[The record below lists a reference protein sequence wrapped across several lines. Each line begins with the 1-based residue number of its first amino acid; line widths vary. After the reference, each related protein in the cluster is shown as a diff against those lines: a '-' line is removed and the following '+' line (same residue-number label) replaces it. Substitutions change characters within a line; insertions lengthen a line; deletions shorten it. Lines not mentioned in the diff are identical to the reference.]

1 MNNEKQHNEKQLPE
15 QVINHI
21 EKLNENQLRLLNHI
35 IVERLKLMNSAK
47 ALQALSK
54 FNIGDVVSFDHYG
67 EIIKGRIIRINQK
80 TVSIITL
87 DQKQKWNVAPAF
99 LKKEESGHDS
109 ESTENENSLFKTI
122 EEEDDDN
129 DESNDMVL
137 QIIQPGSKNKVSRN
151 ALCPCGSGKKYKRC
165 CGK

>member
-1 MNNEKQHNEKQLPE
+1 MDIEKQLPV
-15 QVINHI
+15 QVINNI
-21 EKLNENQLRLLNHI
+21 EKLNENQLRYLNHI

-54 FNIGDVVSFDHYG
+54 FNIGDIVSFDHYG

-87 DQKQKWNVAPAF
+87 DQKQKWTVAPAF
-99 LKKEESGHDS
+99 LKKEESNHYS
-109 ESTENENSLFKTI
+109 ENQEKENSLFEI
-122 EEEDDDN
+122 MEEKVKEDSINNSYNN
-129 DESNDMVL
+129 DKIF
-137 QIIQPGSKNKVSRN
+137 QIIQPESKNKISRN
-151 ALCPCGSGKKYKRC
+151 APCPCGSGKKYKHC

>member
-1 MNNEKQHNEKQLPE
+1 MNYEKQLPV
-15 QVINHI
+15 QVINNI
-21 EKLNENQLRLLNHI
+21 EKLNEHQLRYLNHI

-47 ALQALSK
+47 SLQALSK

-67 EIIKGRIIRINQK
+67 DIIKGRIIRINQK

-99 LKKEESGHDS
+99 LKKEESKAYS
-109 ESTENENSLFKTI
+109 ENTEKENYLFKSAGDNEI
-122 EEEDDDN
+122 ESSKNYDFNN
-129 DESNDMVL
+129 DEIF
-137 QIIQPGSKNKVSRN
+137 QIIQPESKNKISRN
-151 ALCPCGSGKKYKRC
+151 AQCPCGSGKKYKHC

>member
-1 MNNEKQHNEKQLPE
+1 MNNEKQLLVQ
-15 QVINHI
+15 ITDRI
-21 EKLNENQLRLLNHI
+21 EKLNEQQLRQLNHI
-35 IVERLKLMNSAK
+35 IVERLKLVNSAK

-67 EIIKGRIIRINQK
+67 EIIEGRIIRINQK

-87 DQKQKWNVAPAF
+87 DQKQRWKVAPAF
-99 LKKEESGHDS
+99 LKKEDAKDYS
-109 ESTENENSLFKTI
+109 ENPEKENSLFEII
-122 EEEDDDN
+122 EDEVEEDNVIVDN
-129 DESNDMVL
+129 NDNRL
-137 QIIQPGSKNKVSRN
+137 QVIQPKDKISRN